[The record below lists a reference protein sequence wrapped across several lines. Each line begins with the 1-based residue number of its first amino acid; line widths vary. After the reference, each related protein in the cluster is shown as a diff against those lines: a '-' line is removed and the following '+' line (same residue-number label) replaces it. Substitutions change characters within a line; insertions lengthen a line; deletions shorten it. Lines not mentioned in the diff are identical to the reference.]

1 MWIVFVVLMI
11 IAAFAGF
18 MVGFAAGQEYRDE

>member
-1 MWIVFVVLMI
+1 MWIVFVIIMI
-11 IAAFAGF
+11 VAAFAGF

>member
-1 MWIVFVVLMI
+1 MWIVFIVLMI